1 MADILM
7 INVPAEGHVN
17 PSLGVA
23 KAFADRG
30 DNVHYITTEKYKSR
44 LEGVGAHVYLH
55 EDHLLIGG
63 VDPSSEEGIQS
74 FINIMLQTSLDI
86 LSITKQ
92 LAEEISFDFV
102 YYDSFGAGELVRDYL
117 QIPGFS
123 SSASFLIPEDYRKRL
138 PLHPDHTDTLEYS
151 DRNKQLMETMNQE
164 FGVAPSSM
172 LQFMHNQGEQTMVYT
187 SAYFQPRLEEFGEE
201 NYFIGPSFPERKGA
215 HDFPLQE
222 LKNEKVLYISMGTV
236 LDQVEEFFNLCID
249 AFGDF
254 KGKVVIAAGSFTD
267 FNKINAAPENFII
280 RSYVPQLEVLEYTD
294 VFLTHGGMNSVNE
307 AIDKEVP
314 MVVLPRDKDQP
325 MVAARL
331 AELHA
336 GYPIFPNEV
345 SKEALHRGVD
355 QVVNDEAY
363 LEGIRKIKK
372 SFDHCGGPQEALAV
386 IDRYL
391 NKRNG

>member
-44 LEGVGAHVYLH
+44 LEGVGANVYLH
-55 EDHLLIGG
+55 EDHPLIGG
-63 VDPSSEEGIQS
+63 VDPTSEEGIQ
-74 FINIMLQTSLDI
+74 FFMNIMLQTSTDI

-123 SSASFLIPEDYRKRL
+123 SSASFLIPEEYRKRL
-138 PLHPDHTDTLEYS
+138 PLHPENTGTMEYS
-151 DRNKQLMETMNQE
+151 DKNRQLMETMKQE

-187 SAYFQPRLEEFGEE
+187 SAYFQPRLEEFGKE
-201 NYFIGPSFPERKGA
+201 NHFIGPSFPERKGT
-215 HDFPLQE
+215 HDFPLQD

-236 LDQVEEFFNLCID
+236 LDQVEEFFNQCID
-249 AFGDF
+249 AFADF
-254 KGKVVIAAGSFTD
+254 DGKVVIAAGSFAD

-280 RSYVPQLEVLEYTD
+280 RSYVPQLDVLEHTD

-336 GYPIFPNEV
+336 GYPIFPGDV
-345 SKEALHRGVD
+345 SEETLHQGVD
-355 QVVNDEAY
+355 QVVNDGTY
-363 LEGIRKIKK
+363 LEGIRKIKE

-391 NKRNG
+391 EQRI

>member
-23 KAFADRG
+23 KAFVDRG
-30 DNVHYITTEKYKSR
+30 DNVHYITTEKYKAR

-63 VDPSSEEGIQS
+63 VDPASEEGIH
-74 FINIMLQTSLDI
+74 FFMNVMLKTSLDI

-117 QIPGFS
+117 EVPGFS

-138 PLHPDHTDTLEYS
+138 PLHPENTGTLEYS
-151 DRNKQLMETMNQE
+151 DKNRQLLETMKQE
-164 FGVAPSSM
+164 YGVAPSSM
-172 LQFMHNQGEQTMVYT
+172 LQFMNNQGGRTMVYT

-201 NYFIGPSFPERKGA
+201 NHFIGPSFPERKGA
-215 HDFPLQE
+215 HDFPLHE
-222 LKNEKVLYISMGTV
+222 LKDEKVLYISIGTV
-236 LDQVEEFFNLCID
+236 LDQVEEFFNQCID
-249 AFGDF
+249 AFADF
-254 KGKVVIAAGSFTD
+254 NGKVVIAAGTFAD
-267 FNKINAAPENFII
+267 FNKIKSAPENFII
-280 RSYVPQLEVLEYTD
+280 RSYVPQLEVLEYTH

-307 AIDKEVP
+307 AIDREVP

-331 AELHA
+331 EELHA
-336 GYPIFPNEV
+336 GYPIFPNDV

-363 LEGIRKIKK
+363 LEGIRKIKE

-391 NKRNG
+391 KKSS